1 MSEGLPPP
9 APTTAPRRKRLRSI
23 VRRSDDGSRL
33 PFRLDTGALMDLLV
47 TVGPAL
53 VLVVVA
59 FWVAAK
65 FVKPAPPDSFVM
77 TTGAEGGAYHLVA
90 QKYRDILARNG
101 ITVELRPSAG
111 SIDNLKRLTDPASGV
126 HAGLVQ
132 GGLAPAD
139 GKSGLLS
146 LGAVYYEPL
155 WIFYRARAPLDRLN
169 ALVGQRIAVGPEG
182 SGTRALAT
190 QLMHA
195 VRTDAAPTRL
205 LPLGGSA
212 AADALDKGDADAAFI
227 VGSPDAPV
235 VQRLLRT
242 HGVRLMSIVNADAFA
257 RHFPFLSTVRLPR
270 GVIDLAA
277 DVPDAEVTMLATTA
291 SILVREDFHPAL
303 AFLLIYA
310 AAEVHGK
317 PGLLH
322 RRGEFPTARETDFP
336 LSEEASRYFKSG
348 PPFLQRYLPFWMANL
363 IERML
368 VLLVPIFAVVV
379 PALKILPAVFQ
390 WRVKSRVFR
399 WYGELKFL
407 ESEVATATDAS
418 RADEFMD
425 RLDAIE
431 RGVNSTPVPTS
442 YADYAYNLRTH
453 IDVVRR
459 HIERVCTEFEDEPET
474 AGTAATPPV

>member
-1 MSEGLPPP
+1 M
-9 APTTAPRRKRLRSI
+9 
-23 VRRSDDGSRL
+23 
-33 PFRLDTGALMDLLV
+33 
-47 TVGPAL
+47 
-53 VLVVVA
+53 
-59 FWVAAK
+59 
-65 FVKPAPPDSFVM
+65 
-77 TTGAEGGAYHLVA
+77 
-90 QKYRDILARNG
+90 
-101 ITVELRPSAG
+101 
-111 SIDNLKRLTDPASGV
+111 
-126 HAGLVQ
+126 
-132 GGLAPAD
+132 
-139 GKSGLLS
+139 
-146 LGAVYYEPL
+146 
-155 WIFYRARAPLDRLN
+155 
-169 ALVGQRIAVGPEG
+169 GQRIAVGPEG

-212 AADALDKGDADAAFI
+212 AADVALEKGDADAAFI

-242 HGVRLMSIVNADAFA
+242 RGVRLMSIVNADAFA

-291 SILVREDFHPAL
+291 SILMREDFHPAL

-322 RRGEFPTARETDFP
+322 RQGEFPTAREADFP

-348 PPFLQRYLPFWMANL
+348 PPFLQRYLPFWLANL
-363 IERML
+363 IKRML

-399 WYGELKFL
+399 WYGELKPSNRKWRPRPMPRAPTNSWIGSTPSSAASTARRCRPVMPTTPTTCARASTWSAGTSS
-407 ESEVATATDAS
+407 ESARTSRSNPKPQALLRRLRPDPAVRPAS
-418 RADEFMD
+418 RSEGYVPRERRRRNRPKECD
-425 RLDAIE
+425 RIGFHPRAAH
-431 RGVNSTPVPTS
+431 RGQ
-442 YADYAYNLRTH
+442 AR
-453 IDVVRR
+453 
-459 HIERVCTEFEDEPET
+459 EDLASIPF
-474 AGTAATPPV
+474 A